1 MKQYD
6 IKGYVY
12 KKGEPQTQFTVTV
25 NANDQTSAKRL
36 VMMQYGVGGSV
47 TIQKILEVKPKK

>member
-25 NANDQTSAKRL
+25 NANDQTSARRL
-36 VMMQYGVGGSV
+36 VMMQYGMGGQV

>member
-25 NANDQTSAKRL
+25 NANDQTSARRL
-36 VMMQYGVGGSV
+36 VNMQYGIGGAV
-47 TIQKILEVKPKK
+47 TIQKIQEVKPKK